1 VKKCRRTKLRRKATL
16 ASDCRR
22 SQFRE
27 EVSFLWFRRNTGYGR
42 RNCFRRAPKELTRR
56 NQQFRNDTI
65 FALPQQT
72 LETGLAHDRNI
83 DSRDLFANKETMMR
97 KLFFSIG
104 AIVAAAT
111 AIFVWT
117 HTMLSPTQASYV
129 SSINPTEL
137 LASYTGPLPVENW
150 DAF

>member
-1 VKKCRRTKLRRKATL
+1 
-16 ASDCRR
+16 
-22 SQFRE
+22 
-27 EVSFLWFRRNTGYGR
+27 
-42 RNCFRRAPKELTRR
+42 
-56 NQQFRNDTI
+56 
-65 FALPQQT
+65 LPQQT
-72 LETGLAHDRNI
+72 PETGLAHDRSI
-83 DSRDLFANKETMMR
+83 DSRDLFANKETTMR

-111 AIFVWT
+111 AMFVWA

-137 LASYTGPLPVENW
+137 LASYKGPLPVENW